1 MNLGERGAGRVLEGE
16 ETDWNVLYERKIH
29 FQQKK
34 KKRKNVLITQYP
46 DFVNLMINI
55 MQLQN
60 K

>member
-1 MNLGERGAGRVLEGE
+1 MLEGE

-34 KKRKNVLITQYP
+34 RKEKNVLITQYP